1 MKRSGFTVVTKLIGL
16 VRPLTGYMILAI
28 VMGLIGHLCAT
39 FITILGGYALLNVLH
54 LQIALSLNFIIAGVV
69 IMAILRGVLR
79 YGEQMCNHYIAFKL
93 LALIRN
99 HVFQALRKL
108 CPAKLEG
115 KDKGNLIA
123 LITSDIELLEV
134 FYAHTISPTVIAV
147 LYSIAMCIF
156 IDSFHISFSIIAF
169 LAYAVVGGIVPLVIS
184 KLSGDD
190 GLKFRSASGN
200 LSSFM
205 LDSLRGLDEIIQYQ
219 HGESRLN
226 EMEQRSDDLASS
238 EERLKK
244 NIGRNTAITN
254 GIILLF
260 DLAMMFCGIFLF
272 RQGRID
278 FASLL
283 IPLIALMSS
292 FGPCVA
298 LANLGS
304 TLQNTFAAGNRVLD
318 ILEEEPLVEEISSGD
333 QITFTDAAA
342 KGVTF
347 AYEGETILDN
357 FSLEIPNRKIIGII
371 GKSGSGKSTLLKLL
385 MRFWDVQK
393 GNIFISNKNIKEI
406 NTSNLREMQGF
417 MTQETH
423 LFHDS
428 IRNNLRIAKLDAS
441 DDDLVRAC
449 KQASIHQFIESLPQG
464 YDTLV
469 GELGSTLSGG
479 ERQRIGLARAFLH
492 DAPFLL
498 LDEPTSNLDSLNEGL
513 ILKSLDEQRKGKTVV
528 LVSHRQ
534 STMQIADTVYSVEN
548 GRMS

>member
-169 LAYAVVGGIVPLVIS
+169 LAYVVVGGIVPLVIS

-406 NTSNLREMQGF
+406 NTSNLREMQ
-417 MTQETH
+417 
-423 LFHDS
+423 
-428 IRNNLRIAKLDAS
+428 
-441 DDDLVRAC
+441 
-449 KQASIHQFIESLPQG
+449 
-464 YDTLV
+464 
-469 GELGSTLSGG
+469 
-479 ERQRIGLARAFLH
+479 
-492 DAPFLL
+492 
-498 LDEPTSNLDSLNEGL
+498 
-513 ILKSLDEQRKGKTVV
+513 V
-528 LVSHRQ
+528 L
-534 STMQIADTVYSVEN
+534 
-548 GRMS
+548 

>member
-1 MKRSGFTVVTKLIGL
+1 MKWSNA
-16 VRPLTGYMILAI
+16 P
-28 VMGLIGHLCAT
+28 
-39 FITILGGYALLNVLH
+39 TIC
-54 LQIALSLNFIIAGVV
+54 
-69 IMAILRGVLR
+69 R
-79 YGEQMCNHYIAFKL
+79 
-93 LALIRN
+93 
-99 HVFQALRKL
+99 RKTQ
-108 CPAKLEG
+108 E
-115 KDKGNLIA
+115 
-123 LITSDIELLEV
+123 
-134 FYAHTISPTVIAV
+134 
-147 LYSIAMCIF
+147 
-156 IDSFHISFSIIAF
+156 
-169 LAYAVVGGIVPLVIS
+169 
-184 KLSGDD
+184 
-190 GLKFRSASGN
+190 
-200 LSSFM
+200 
-205 LDSLRGLDEIIQYQ
+205 
-219 HGESRLN
+219 
-226 EMEQRSDDLASS
+226 
-238 EERLKK
+238 

-428 IRNNLRIAKLDAS
+428 IRNNLRIANRRL
-441 DDDLVRAC
+441 
-449 KQASIHQFIESLPQG
+449 
-464 YDTLV
+464 
-469 GELGSTLSGG
+469 
-479 ERQRIGLARAFLH
+479 
-492 DAPFLL
+492 
-498 LDEPTSNLDSLNEGL
+498 
-513 ILKSLDEQRKGKTVV
+513 
-528 LVSHRQ
+528 
-534 STMQIADTVYSVEN
+534 
-548 GRMS
+548 